1 MSVSVSFDLFLFS
14 LFCLKQLLHVFV
26 LGLYQ
31 EIICMYSILAVEYIL
46 WCLDQSHNT
55 SWGMLFLFPE
65 YGSLRLPLFNH
76 ECFFLFFPF
85 FLGYKFFHMSFMHKP
100 LKSNLILGRKCINAV
115 KLNARSSNT
124 WVTFT
129 LSQHFSLSDF

>member
-1 MSVSVSFDLFLFS
+1 MSASFDLFLFS

-31 EIICMYSILAVEYIL
+31 EIICMSSILAVEYIL

-55 SWGMLFLFPE
+55 SWGMLFLFPK

-76 ECFFLFFPF
+76 EHFFLSFPF
-85 FLGYKFFHMSFMHKP
+85 FLGYKFFSYVKP

-124 WVTFT
+124 WVTFM
-129 LSQHFSLSDF
+129 LCQHFSLSDF

>member
-1 MSVSVSFDLFLFS
+1 MFLSVSVSFDLFLFS

-76 ECFFLFFPF
+76 ECFFSFLSFLFRIQIFSYVIHAQTF
-85 FLGYKFFHMSFMHKP
+85 KIQFDFRSKMHKCSEI
-100 LKSNLILGRKCINAV
+100 KCTQFKYLGNFYIIP
-115 KLNARSSNT
+115 
-124 WVTFT
+124 TF
-129 LSQHFSLSDF
+129 

>member
-1 MSVSVSFDLFLFS
+1 MSVSFDLFLFS

-31 EIICMYSILAVEYIL
+31 EIICMSSILAVDYIL

-55 SWGMLFLFPE
+55 SWGMLFLFPK
-65 YGSLRLPLFNH
+65 YGRLRLPLFNH
-76 ECFFLFFPF
+76 EHFFFFPYRILIF
-85 FLGYKFFHMSFMHKP
+85 SYVKP
-100 LKSNLILGRKCINAV
+100 LKSNLILGQKCINAV